1 MSSSPGFT
9 LIEAMVALVI
19 GVAVVLG
26 IGVLGERLIHHRVT
40 TDSNSAAMSLA
51 ERQMEVLLADP
62 IPNPTTAQCPAAK
75 LCSGTHGPTSVD
87 VDLASSTSGPYS
99 VRWAV
104 VDATTSSTS
113 AFVLATTGGPAQ
125 KAVKQI
131 TVAVSHL
138 KNPNV
143 NASLVRY
150 YKVT

>member
-1 MSSSPGFT
+1 
-9 LIEAMVALVI
+9 MVALVI

-26 IGVLGERLIHHRVT
+26 IGILGERLMHHRAT
-40 TDSNSAAMSLA
+40 TDANSAAMTLA

-62 IPNPTTAQCPAAK
+62 VPSPTTAQCPAAK

-87 VDLASSTSGPYS
+87 VDLAPSASGPYS
-99 VRWAV
+99 VRWTV
-104 VDATTSSTS
+104 VDATTTATS
-113 AFVLATTGGPAQ
+113 PFVLATTGGAAQ
-125 KAVKQI
+125 KAVKKI
-131 TVAVSHL
+131 TVIVSHL

>member
-1 MSSSPGFT
+1 
-9 LIEAMVALVI
+9 MVALVI

-26 IGVLGERLIHHRVT
+26 LGILGERLIHHRVT
-40 TDSNSAAMSLA
+40 TDANSAAISLA

-62 IPNPTTAQCPAAK
+62 VPNPTTAQCPAAK

-87 VDLASSTSGPYS
+87 VDLTSSTSGPYS
-99 VRWAV
+99 VLWTV
-104 VDATTSSTS
+104 VDGTTSSVS
-113 AFVLATTGGPAQ
+113 PFVLATTGGAAQ

-131 TVAVSHL
+131 TVIVSHL
-138 KNPNV
+138 NNPRV